1 MHVFYQPAISI
12 VRMRRNRVNSASGL
26 KHALTIGFS
35 DHNFYTWATSG
46 VQTELAIRFG
56 DLDFI
61 AD

>member
-1 MHVFYQPAISI
+1 
-12 VRMRRNRVNSASGL
+12 MRRNRVNSASGL